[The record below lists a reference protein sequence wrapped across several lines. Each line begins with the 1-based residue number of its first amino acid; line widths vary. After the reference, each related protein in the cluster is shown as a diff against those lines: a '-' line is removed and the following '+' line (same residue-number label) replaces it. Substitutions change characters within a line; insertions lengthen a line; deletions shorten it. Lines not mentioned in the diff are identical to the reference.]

1 MAETVFDPSVYQDE
15 AERRW
20 GTNPEYQESMRRTR
34 RYGDDDWAA
43 IRTESESVT
52 AGMAALLAEGT
63 APDEDAAMD
72 LAEAHRRHIERW
84 FYPCSHALHA
94 GLAAMYTDDPRFSAY
109 FDARGAGLAT
119 FVRDAIVANAVRY
132 ADKGDL

>member
-1 MAETVFDPSVYQDE
+1 MVPPDFDASVYKDE

-20 GTNPEYQESMRRTR
+20 GANPEYQESMRRTR

-43 IRTESESVT
+43 IRTGSESVT
-52 AGMAALLAEGT
+52 AGLAALLAEGA

-84 FYPCSHALHA
+84 FYPCSHALH
-94 GLAAMYTDDPRFSAY
+94 GCLAAMYTDDPRFAAH
-109 FDARGAGLAT
+109 FGARGVGLAT
-119 FVRDAIVANAVRY
+119 FVRDAIVANAARY
-132 ADKGDL
+132 AD